1 MILQMRIRNLWLLTV
16 VLAFVLV
23 PWWVLR
29 LTDSYI
35 YSGIL
40 GCVWVAA
47 AIIYYRRVR
56 TDRALFIF
64 LLTPI
69 ALGPIFFLLLLFM
82 GALFGFGH

>member
-1 MILQMRIRNLWLLTV
+1 MRTRNSWLLTV

-29 LTDSYI
+29 LTDSFI

-40 GCVWVAA
+40 GSVWLAA
-47 AIIYYRRVR
+47 AIIYYRRVK
-56 TDRALFIF
+56 TNRAVFIF

-69 ALGPIFFLLLLFM
+69 ALDPIFFLVLLFM

>member
-1 MILQMRIRNLWLLTV
+1 MIRQMRIRNSWLLTG

-29 LTDSYI
+29 LTDSFI

-47 AIIYYRRVR
+47 AVIYYRRMR

-69 ALGPIFFLLLLFM
+69 ALGPVFFIALMFM